1 MPPVAADS
9 PITVSDRFPRFLES
23 NPQVP
28 VWCVTPNTSRCLHRF
43 FDTSPFSPSGRYLA
57 CFRLPF
63 EDRLPGPGD
72 AGEVVL
78 VDLHGGAERVVAET
92 RGFETQMG
100 ANVNWA
106 PGSGG
111 GGEFLV
117 FNDVDTDTWTP
128 MVVKL
133 DPHTGRSERW
143 AGGVYQVSP
152 DGRTAAAA
160 AMEKMRRTQFGYGV
174 LVPDEHSRRNVGA
187 VEDDGLFFVDLETG
201 KRRLVLSLAEAAKA
215 IPELRDLSEA
225 ELAEWEIY
233 GFHSKWAP
241 DGERLIFTVRRY
253 RHEGQDR
260 FNAFSRGGTAGAVRF
275 DVLTLRPDGTDVHD
289 AVPAEFW
296 ERGGHHIN
304 FFPDGE
310 RLSMNLGHFRREG
323 ERGLDLVKVDVDGS
337 NLRKITDAVD
347 GSGHPTVHPDG
358 RHLLTD
364 AYFTERWA
372 DPAKGTTPLRWI
384 DLAPAPG
391 SAPGSGSGGGGDGR
405 GEGGATERE
414 IVRMVT
420 KPPYQPDSALRI
432 DPHPA
437 WDRGWGWVAFNA
449 NVGGTRRVMVADMR
463 GLLG

>member
-1 MPPVAADS
+1 MTPVAADS
-9 PITVSDRFPRFLES
+9 TVTVSDRFPRFLEG
-23 NPQVP
+23 NPEVP

-78 VDLHGGAERVVAET
+78 VDLHEGTERVVATT

-100 ANVNWA
+100 ANVNWGDSDDA
-106 PGSGG
+106 
-111 GGEFLV
+111 LI

-128 MVVKL
+128 RVVKL
-133 DPHTGRSERW
+133 DPHTGRSVRW
-143 AGGVYQVSP
+143 PGGVYQVSP

-160 AMEKMRRTQFGYGV
+160 SMEKMRRTQFGYGV
-174 LVPDEHSRRNVGA
+174 LVPDEYSRRNVGA
-187 VEDDGLFFVDLETG
+187 VDDDGLFFVDLDTG
-201 KRRLVLSLAEAAKA
+201 ERRLVLSLAEAAKA
-215 IPELRDLSEA
+215 IPELRRLSRRDLE
-225 ELAEWEIY
+225 EWEIY
-233 GFHSKWAP
+233 GFHSKWST

-253 RHEGQDR
+253 RHGGQDR
-260 FNAFSRGGTAGAVRF
+260 FDAFSRKGTESEVRF
-275 DVLTLRPDGTDVHD
+275 DVLTLRPDGTEVHD
-289 AVPAEFW
+289 AVPAELW
-296 ERGGHHIN
+296 EHGGHHIN

-310 RLSMNLGHFRREG
+310 RLSMNLGYLRGGRG
-323 ERGLDLVKVDVDGS
+323 RGLDLVQVDIDGG

-364 AYFTERWA
+364 TYFHERWA
-372 DPAKGTTPLRWI
+372 DPANGTTPLRWI
-384 DLAPAPG
+384 DLAPAP
-391 SAPGSGSGGGGDGR
+391 APESGGGSGDDGR
-405 GEGGATERE
+405 GEGEATERE

-420 KPPYQPDSALRI
+420 KPPYQPDGALRI

-463 GLLG
+463 GLLGEVED